1 MFLYW
6 AAIFLVIAI
15 IAGIL
20 GFGGVQHSAIQISKT
35 LFFIFVVLFILALLG
50 GVFIVQNYP
59 GVPVLESVPWKNVP

>member
-50 GVFIVQNYP
+50 GVFIVQN
-59 GVPVLESVPWKNVP
+59 